1 MARQKICVIGGE
13 QTVLGFKLLG
23 ITGETPQDQEELVG
37 ALRRRYE
44 EEEMALILLDEQ
56 VAELARGSVEDYKAR
71 RDFPLIVELPGPEGP
86 GERKGIKEFIAGAIG
101 IRL

>member
-1 MARQKICVIGGE
+1 MAREKIWVIGGE

-23 ITGETPQDQEELVG
+23 IAGQVPQNHEELVQ
-37 ALRRRYE
+37 ALHQRYQE
-44 EEEMALILLDEQ
+44 EGMALILLDEE
-56 VAELARGSVEDYKAR
+56 VAELAREPVEDYKAR
-71 RDFPLIVELPGPEGP
+71 RDFPLIVELPGPAGP

>member
-1 MARQKICVIGGE
+1 MAREKICVIGGE
-13 QTVLGFKLLG
+13 RTVLGFKLLG
-23 ITGETPQDQEELVG
+23 ITGQVPRDQEELVG
-37 ALRRRYE
+37 ALRQRYGE
-44 EEEMALILLDEQ
+44 EGMALILLDEE
-56 VAELARGSVEDYKAR
+56 VAELAREPVEEFKSR